1 MESAKT
7 EDEKLQMF
15 FDGELAPEEEAAL
28 RRDLEGSA
36 EGQAQLREWEQIR
49 GAMKSVSSDW
59 AGALDSDALFAR
71 IESDIQA
78 AAIPEAP
85 EAPPVE
91 LAPPVLRVVPGGRER
106 RVWGAVATGFAAAAA
121 IFLAVMAWPDQQAPS
136 EGALT
141 RGTEVLEVDFG
152 ANAGTIFNV
161 KGGAGESLAVVW
173 IDDEELGMP

>member
-59 AGALDSDALFAR
+59 AGSLDSDALFAR

-91 LAPPVLRVVPGGRER
+91 LAPPVLRVTIER
-106 RVWGAVATGFAAAAA
+106 
-121 IFLAVMAWPDQQAPS
+121 PS
-136 EGALT
+136 CWVGCSC
-141 RGTEVLEVDFG
+141 RGMST
-152 ANAGTIFNV
+152 
-161 KGGAGESLAVVW
+161 
-173 IDDEELGMP
+173 